1 MKILFSLLNQ
11 EIILSPTT
19 PTPGSF
25 MTSLPLLDSCS
36 RINTTHQ
43 HREAFVASLNALTV
57 QSFKH
62 FAKFTQKE
70 KKSETLASAVIPKGE
85 HDSCFNI
92 WEVMS
97 LVSSAKEP

>member
-19 PTPGSF
+19 PIPSSF
-25 MTSLPLLDSCS
+25 MTSLPLLHSCPH
-36 RINTTHQ
+36 NQ
-43 HREAFVASLNALTV
+43 HNSPTYRSIC
-57 QSFKH
+57 SIIKWSH
-62 FAKFTQKE
+62 GAKFPAFCKFYSE
-70 KKSETLASAVIPKGE
+70 GKKSETLASAVIPKGE
-85 HDSCFNI
+85 NDSCFNI